1 MDKLAI
7 EGGHPV
13 RSQMLP
19 YGRQCIDEDD
29 IQAVVETLRSDW
41 LTTGPRVAE
50 FEEAFAKTVGAKYAV
65 AVNSGTAALHAAM
78 AAAGIGPGDEVVTT
92 PLTFVATAN
101 CVRYVGAKVVFA
113 DVRSDTLNIDPQRIE
128 EKITPLTK
136 AIIAVDY
143 SGMPADMNE
152 LLQLA
157 TRHGLKVI
165 EDAAH
170 SLGAVYTGRKVGS
183 IAHLT
188 TFSLH
193 PVKQITT
200 GEGGVVTTEDAESA
214 QYLRRFRNH
223 GIGADFRQRA
233 AHGSWFYEMDDLGWN
248 YRLTD
253 IQCSLGIAQLKHV
266 DAWVEKRRQIAMK
279 YTVAFRE

>member
-113 DVRSDTLNIDPQRIE
+113 DVRSDTLNIDPRSIE

-143 SGMPADMNE
+143 SGLPADMNE
-152 LLQLA
+152 LFRLA

-170 SLGAVYTGRKVGS
+170 SLGAVYAGHKVGS

-223 GIGADFRQRA
+223 GISADFRQR
-233 AHGSWFYEMDDLGWN
+233 
-248 YRLTD
+248 
-253 IQCSLGIAQLKHV
+253 
-266 DAWVEKRRQIAMK
+266 
-279 YTVAFRE
+279 